1 MRWLLWYMLAGVLQV
16 LDMHALMWYV
26 QVSRMFLAGLDMC
39 WLVWYALAFAVSY
52 RCLHSL
58 ACCGICAVL
67 HGVLDMP
74 CEVC

>member
-1 MRWLLWYMLAGVLQV
+1 
-16 LDMHALMWYV
+16 
-26 QVSRMFLAGLDMC
+26 MFLAGLDMC